1 MNVTIEP
8 KKLSGKVT
16 VPPSKSVAHRM
27 IIAAALA
34 EGTSEISNLYPSVDI
49 LATMDCMRQLVAK
62 IDFSG
67 DTAVITGVKAVPEKA
82 ELDCCESGSTLR
94 FLIPVACALGAET
107 TFIGRGRLP
116 QRPITPY
123 LEEFPKHGVTFDYD
137 NTMPF
142 SVSGK
147 LTGGKFYVD
156 GGISSQFITG
166 LLFAL
171 PLLEEDSEIVLTS
184 HLESKP
190 YVDITLG
197 TLKDFGCEVVETES
211 GYFVKGGQAYK
222 PFSGV
227 VEGDFSQ
234 AAFFEVANA
243 IGSDIEISGLNEK
256 SFQGDKKI
264 VEICREI
271 VYNKNSSLKPFEPFE
286 IDCSDIPDLV
296 PILTV
301 LASFCEGKSRIY
313 NVARL
318 RIKECDRLAAMADC
332 LNKIGGKVTEFADS
346 LEIEGVKSL
355 NGGVVDSYNDHR
367 IAMSMAV
374 ASTRC
379 EGKLTINGAECVRK
393 SYPNFFEVFENLG
406 GEFIV
411 TGNK

>member
-34 EGTSEISNLYPSVDI
+34 EGTSKISNLYPSVDI
-49 LATMDCMRQLVAK
+49 LATMDCMRQLGAK

-142 SVSGK
+142 SVKGK

-197 TLKDFGCEVVETES
+197 TLKDFGCEVEETES

-271 VYNKNSSLKPFEPFE
+271 VYNKNSTLKPFK

-355 NGGVVDSYNDHR
+355 KGGVVDSYNDHR

-379 EGKLTINGAECVRK
+379 EGRLTINGAECVRK

-406 GEFIV
+406 GDITV
-411 TGNK
+411 SDNK